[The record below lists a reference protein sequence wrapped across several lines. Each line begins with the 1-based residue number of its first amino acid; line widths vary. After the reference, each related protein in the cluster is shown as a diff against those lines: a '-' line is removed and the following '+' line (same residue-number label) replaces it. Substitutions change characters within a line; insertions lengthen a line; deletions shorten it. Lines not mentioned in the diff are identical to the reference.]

1 MAGFTLVAF
10 EFGDSA
16 KLGCSQKISKRW
28 SIKVF
33 SIKEE
38 LNSLD
43 LDFRFY
49 NQSIFESIEKYI
61 FELFILDFSKFKN
74 NFF

>member
-16 KLGCSQKISKRW
+16 KLDCSQKIPKRG

-33 SIKEE
+33 SIKED
-38 LNSLD
+38 LNSLCNSPNLD
-43 LDFRFY
+43 SDFRFY
-49 NQSIFESIEKYI
+49 NESIFESSNPSCY
-61 FELFILDFSKFKN
+61 
-74 NFF
+74 

>member
-10 EFGDSA
+10 EFEDYA
-16 KLGCSQKISKRW
+16 KLGCSQKISKRG

-33 SIKEE
+33 SITEE

-43 LDFRFY
+43 LDFRF
-49 NQSIFESIEKYI
+49 
-61 FELFILDFSKFKN
+61 
-74 NFF
+74 

>member
-16 KLGCSQKISKRW
+16 KLGCSQKISKRG

-49 NQSIFESIEKYI
+49 NQSI
-61 FELFILDFSKFKN
+61 
-74 NFF
+74 